1 VSETRGG
8 VTVRRSREA
17 KSARPARGRVGTG
30 SERDRTAEITVPARI
45 KKERPIPEAKET
57 FVRETDAKGTDR
69 TLVIRKVLRETDQ
82 QGIFTI
88 VDEERQLYWIRWDAI
103 RKGWVSALCHE
114 DGGPVPV

>member
-1 VSETRGG
+1 VSTE
-8 VTVRRSREA
+8 VRVRAERKREGRA
-17 KSARPARGRVGTG
+17 HRVSARP
-30 SERDRTAEITVPARI
+30 S
-45 KKERPIPEAKET
+45 RPIPEAKET

-88 VDEERQLYWIRWDAI
+88 VDEDRQLYWIRWDAI

-114 DGGPVPV
+114 DGGKVPV